1 MAEETPR
8 IRRFEEIPSAEEF
21 ASQIE
26 TKNVPAVR
34 IASETSNINFTN

>member
-26 TKNVPAVR
+26 TKNVPAVSSIR
-34 IASETSNINFTN
+34 NKQY